1 MKVNKE
7 IRIASIKSEI
17 INRVKAIAAQK
28 EAKKV
33 MMAGYKSAI
42 DQLEAEK
49 SKLLEDLEAAQ
60 KEELTEAA
68 DEILAKAS

>member
-17 INRVKAIAAQK
+17 INRVKAIEAQK

-33 MMAGYKSAI
+33 MAAGYKSAI

-49 SKLLEDLEAAQ
+49 TKLLEDLEAAQ